1 VPCDPAG
8 RYLASQL
15 LTPVLA
21 KQTNDMRLSSIISLG
36 FMPTRII
43 AQGVF
48 ESAEF
53 NVTEALLNNGVN
65 VSTLPGLSGLGARSI
80 VNGCSVIVSES
91 LEHCLSGACGC
102 CKNYR
107 IGANSGGK
115 CNSLKI
121 IYGNEKVETQE
132 EPEYDA
138 VINYFWSMQQRAPKP
153 FCIFKPKKA
162 VEVST
167 LVLLSR
173 LTQCPFAVRSGGHA
187 AFSGAS
193 SVEGG
198 VTVTFE
204 KMKQI
209 TLSKDKKIAAIE
221 PGNLWYDIYTNLQDD
236 NLAVVGGR
244 ASAIG
249 IGGLTTGGGISF
261 FSNQYGWACDNVASF
276 EVVAASGRIVTASP
290 SSFPDLFWA
299 LRGGGNN
306 LGIVTRFNLETFAH
320 GPQMFGGQ
328 RRFFNTSFPA
338 AIDAFINLGF
348 NSGKDTKAAQFM
360 AITLNAASNTKVAI
374 AELEYAD
381 PVAEPAIFEEYR
393 KIPAFSDTTQLNT
406 LAYFTQQLN
415 NSNPKGYR
423 ETYWT
428 ASSKLDREMVQFVY
442 DVSFEEFE
450 KIRDIQGILPANTLQ
465 IITAPQLEQMQKK
478 GGNALGLTPVDG
490 PILLI
495 NLSMRW
501 DKVEDDARVL
511 QANANVVRRMQ
522 EEAKRRDMVNN
533 YLYMNYAS
541 QYQDVIGSYGESMER
556 LKSVAKKYD
565 PTEVF
570 QKLQPG
576 YFKLDGPP
584 VSTVL

>member
-1 VPCDPAG
+1 
-8 RYLASQL
+8 
-15 LTPVLA
+15 
-21 KQTNDMRLSSIISLG
+21 
-36 FMPTRII
+36 
-43 AQGVF
+43 
-48 ESAEF
+48 
-53 NVTEALLNNGVN
+53 
-65 VSTLPGLSGLGARSI
+65 
-80 VNGCSVIVSES
+80 
-91 LEHCLSGACGC
+91 
-102 CKNYR
+102 
-107 IGANSGGK
+107 
-115 CNSLKI
+115 LKLI
-121 IYGNEKVETQE
+121 FGDAKVETRE
-132 EPEYDA
+132 ESAYDA
-138 VINYFWSMQQRAPKP
+138 VINYFWSAQQQEPKP
-153 FCIFKPKKA
+153 YCIFKPEKA
-162 VEVST
+162 VDVST

-193 SVEGG
+193 SIDGG

-209 TLSKDKKIAAIE
+209 TLSEDKKIAAVE
-221 PGNLWYDIYTNLQDD
+221 PGNLWYDIYTNLQND

-244 ASAIG
+244 VSAIG
-249 IGGLTTGGGISF
+249 VGGLTTGGGISYF
-261 FSNQYGWACDNVASF
+261 ANQYGWACDNVASF
-276 EVVAASGRIVTASP
+276 EVVTASGLIVTASP
-290 SSFPDLFWA
+290 TSFPDLFWA

-306 LGIVTRFNLETFAH
+306 FGVVTKFNLETFAH

-338 AIDAFINLGF
+338 AIDAFVNLGV
-348 NSGKDTKAAQFM
+348 NSGNDTKAAQFM

-423 ETYWT
+423 ETFWT
-428 ASSKLDREMVQFVY
+428 ASSKLDREMVQFVF
-442 DVSFEEFE
+442 DISFEEFA
-450 KIRDIQGILPANTLQ
+450 KIRDVQGIIPANTLQ
-465 IITAPQLEQMQKK
+465 AITGPQIDEMQKK
-478 GGNALGLTPVDG
+478 GGNALGLKPADG
-490 PILLI
+490 PIFLI

-501 DKVEDDARVL
+501 DRNEDDTRVL
-511 QANANVVRRMQ
+511 QANANVIRRMQ
-522 EEAKRRDMVNN
+522 EEAKRRDMVND

-541 QYQDVIGSYGESMER
+541 QYQDVIGSYGESTDR

-576 YFKLDGPP
+576 YFKLNGPP
-584 VSTVL
+584 VATMP

>member
-1 VPCDPAG
+1 
-8 RYLASQL
+8 
-15 LTPVLA
+15 
-21 KQTNDMRLSSIISLG
+21 
-36 FMPTRII
+36 
-43 AQGVF
+43 
-48 ESAEF
+48 
-53 NVTEALLNNGVN
+53 
-65 VSTLPGLSGLGARSI
+65 
-80 VNGCSVIVSES
+80 
-91 LEHCLSGACGC
+91 
-102 CKNYR
+102 
-107 IGANSGGK
+107 
-115 CNSLKI
+115 
-121 IYGNEKVETQE
+121 
-132 EPEYDA
+132 
-138 VINYFWSMQQRAPKP
+138 VINYFWSAQQQEPKP
-153 FCIFKPKKA
+153 FCIFKPEKA

-193 SVEGG
+193 SADGG

-209 TLSKDKKIAAIE
+209 TLSEDKKIATIE
-221 PGNLWYDIYTNLQDD
+221 PGNLWYDIYTNLQDH

-244 ASAIG
+244 VSAIG
-249 IGGLTTGGGISF
+249 VGGLTTGGGISYF
-261 FSNQYGWACDNVASF
+261 ANKYGWACDNVASF
-276 EVVAASGRIVTASP
+276 EVVTASGLIVTASP

-306 LGIVTRFNLETFAH
+306 FGIVTKFNLETFAH

-338 AIDAFINLGF
+338 AIDAFVNLGF
-348 NSGKDTKAAQFM
+348 NSRIDTKAAQFM
-360 AITLNAASNTKVAI
+360 AITLNAPTNTKVAI

-423 ETYWT
+423 ETFWT
-428 ASSKLDREMVQFVY
+428 ASSKLDRDMVQFVF
-442 DVSFEEFE
+442 DVSFDEFA
-450 KIRDIQGILPANTLQ
+450 KIRDVQGIIPANTLQ
-465 IITAPQLEQMQKK
+465 ITTVPQLEQMQKK
-478 GGNALGLTPVDG
+478 GGNALGLKPSDG
-490 PILLI
+490 PIFLI
-495 NLSMRW
+495 NISMRW
-501 DKVEDDARVL
+501 DKIEDDTRVL
-511 QANANVVRRMQ
+511 QASANVIRRMQ
-522 EEAKRRDMVNN
+522 EEAMRRNLVNE

-541 QYQDVIGSYGESMER
+541 QYQDVIGSYGGSTER

-584 VSTVL
+584 VGTLP

>member
-1 VPCDPAG
+1 
-8 RYLASQL
+8 
-15 LTPVLA
+15 
-21 KQTNDMRLSSIISLG
+21 
-36 FMPTRII
+36 
-43 AQGVF
+43 
-48 ESAEF
+48 
-53 NVTEALLNNGVN
+53 
-65 VSTLPGLSGLGARSI
+65 
-80 VNGCSVIVSES
+80 
-91 LEHCLSGACGC
+91 
-102 CKNYR
+102 
-107 IGANSGGK
+107 
-115 CNSLKI
+115 
-121 IYGNEKVETQE
+121 
-132 EPEYDA
+132 
-138 VINYFWSMQQRAPKP
+138 VINYFWSAQQQEPKP
-153 FCIFKPKKA
+153 FCIFKPEKA

-193 SVEGG
+193 SADGG

-209 TLSKDKKIAAIE
+209 TLSEDKKIATIE
-221 PGNLWYDIYTNLQDD
+221 PGNRWYDIYTNLQDH

-244 ASAIG
+244 VSAIG
-249 IGGLTTGGGISF
+249 VGGLTTGGGISYF
-261 FSNQYGWACDNVASF
+261 ANKYGWACDNVASF
-276 EVVAASGRIVTASP
+276 EVVTASGLIVTASP

-306 LGIVTRFNLETFAH
+306 FGIVTKFNLETFAH

-338 AIDAFINLGF
+338 AIDAFVNLGF
-348 NSGKDTKAAQFM
+348 NSRIDTKAAQFM
-360 AITLNAASNTKVAI
+360 AITLNAPTNTKVAI

-423 ETYWT
+423 ETFWT
-428 ASSKLDREMVQFVY
+428 ASSKLDRDMVQFVF
-442 DVSFEEFE
+442 DVSFDEFA
-450 KIRDIQGILPANTLQ
+450 KIRDVQGIIPANTLQ
-465 IITAPQLEQMQKK
+465 ITTVPQLEQMQKK
-478 GGNALGLTPVDG
+478 GGNSLGLKPSDG
-490 PILLI
+490 PIFLI
-495 NLSMRW
+495 NISMRW
-501 DKVEDDARVL
+501 DKIEDDTRVL
-511 QANANVVRRMQ
+511 QASANVIRRMQ
-522 EEAKRRDMVNN
+522 EEAMRRNMVNE

-541 QYQDVIGSYGESMER
+541 QYQDVIGSYGESAEK

-584 VSTVL
+584 VGTLP

>member
-1 VPCDPAG
+1 
-8 RYLASQL
+8 
-15 LTPVLA
+15 
-21 KQTNDMRLSSIISLG
+21 
-36 FMPTRII
+36 
-43 AQGVF
+43 
-48 ESAEF
+48 
-53 NVTEALLNNGVN
+53 
-65 VSTLPGLSGLGARSI
+65 
-80 VNGCSVIVSES
+80 
-91 LEHCLSGACGC
+91 
-102 CKNYR
+102 
-107 IGANSGGK
+107 
-115 CNSLKI
+115 
-121 IYGNEKVETQE
+121 
-132 EPEYDA
+132 
-138 VINYFWSMQQRAPKP
+138 VINYFWSAQQQEPKP
-153 FCIFKPKKA
+153 FCIFKPEKA

-193 SVEGG
+193 SADGG

-209 TLSKDKKIAAIE
+209 TLSEDKKIATIE
-221 PGNLWYDIYTNLQDD
+221 PGNLWYDIYTNLQDH

-244 ASAIG
+244 VSAIG
-249 IGGLTTGGGISF
+249 VGGLTTGGGISYF
-261 FSNQYGWACDNVASF
+261 ANKYGWACDNVASF
-276 EVVAASGRIVTASP
+276 EVVTASGLIVTASP

-306 LGIVTRFNLETFAH
+306 FGIVTKFNLETFAH

-338 AIDAFINLGF
+338 AIDAFVNLGF
-348 NSGKDTKAAQFM
+348 NSRIDTKAAQFM
-360 AITLNAASNTKVAI
+360 AITLNARTNTKVAI

-423 ETYWT
+423 ETFWT
-428 ASSKLDREMVQFVY
+428 ASSKLDRDMVQFVF
-442 DVSFEEFE
+442 DVSFDEFA
-450 KIRDIQGILPANTLQ
+450 KIRDVQGIIPANTLQ
-465 IITAPQLEQMQKK
+465 ITTVPQLEQMQKK
-478 GGNALGLTPVDG
+478 GGNALGLKPSDG
-490 PILLI
+490 PIFLI
-495 NLSMRW
+495 NISMRW
-501 DKVEDDARVL
+501 DKIEDDTRVL
-511 QANANVVRRMQ
+511 QASANVIRRMQ
-522 EEAKRRDMVNN
+522 EEAMRRNLVNE

-541 QYQDVIGSYGESMER
+541 QYQDVIGSYGGSTER

-584 VSTVL
+584 VGTLP

>member
-1 VPCDPAG
+1 
-8 RYLASQL
+8 
-15 LTPVLA
+15 
-21 KQTNDMRLSSIISLG
+21 
-36 FMPTRII
+36 
-43 AQGVF
+43 
-48 ESAEF
+48 
-53 NVTEALLNNGVN
+53 
-65 VSTLPGLSGLGARSI
+65 
-80 VNGCSVIVSES
+80 
-91 LEHCLSGACGC
+91 
-102 CKNYR
+102 
-107 IGANSGGK
+107 
-115 CNSLKI
+115 
-121 IYGNEKVETQE
+121 
-132 EPEYDA
+132 
-138 VINYFWSMQQRAPKP
+138 VINYFWSAQQQEPKP
-153 FCIFKPKKA
+153 FCIFKPEKA

-193 SVEGG
+193 SADGG

-209 TLSKDKKIAAIE
+209 TLSEDKKIATIE
-221 PGNLWYDIYTNLQDD
+221 PGNLWYDIYTDLQDH

-244 ASAIG
+244 VSAIG
-249 IGGLTTGGGISF
+249 VGGLTTGGGISYF
-261 FSNQYGWACDNVASF
+261 ANQYGWACDNVASF
-276 EVVAASGRIVTASP
+276 EVVTASGLIVTASP

-306 LGIVTRFNLETFAH
+306 FGIVTKFNLETFAH

-338 AIDAFINLGF
+338 AIDAFVNLGF
-348 NSGKDTKAAQFM
+348 NSRIDTKAAQFM
-360 AITLNAASNTKVAI
+360 AITLNAPTNTKVAI

-423 ETYWT
+423 ETFWT
-428 ASSKLDREMVQFVY
+428 ASSKLDRDMVQFVF
-442 DVSFEEFE
+442 DTSFDEFA
-450 KIRDIQGILPANTLQ
+450 KIRDVQGIIPANTLQ
-465 IITAPQLEQMQKK
+465 ITTVPQLEQMQKK
-478 GGNALGLTPVDG
+478 GGNALGLKPSDG
-490 PILLI
+490 PIFLI
-495 NLSMRW
+495 NISMRW
-501 DKVEDDARVL
+501 DKIEDDTRVL
-511 QANANVVRRMQ
+511 QASANVIRRMQ
-522 EEAKRRDMVNN
+522 EEAMRRNMVNE

-541 QYQDVIGSYGESMER
+541 QYQDVIGSYGESTEK

-584 VSTVL
+584 VGTLP